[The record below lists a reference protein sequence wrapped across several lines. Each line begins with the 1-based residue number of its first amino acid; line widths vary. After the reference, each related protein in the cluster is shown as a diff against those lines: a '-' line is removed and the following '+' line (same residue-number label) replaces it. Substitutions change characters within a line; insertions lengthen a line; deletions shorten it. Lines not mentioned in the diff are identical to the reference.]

1 MFVSSSAPCKGDF
14 FNCDKLPNKN
24 WDGNCFYTL
33 NRFTDVPL
41 MCWIFVSAVMQDPC
55 KTRPPGMITWLW
67 DMMKYEHIGICV
79 SRKAKWLQHR
89 YLHKIDLEFA
99 FYNFCAIVSKS
110 IYVSRSLSW
119 FANAL
124 RTNISQTDFTRHN
137 FLEVVI
143 GQRNDSKKMVLM
155 SWCPATWDTL
165 QGRITYPHIVNGL

>member
-1 MFVSSSAPCKGDF
+1 MRY
-14 FNCDKLPNKN
+14 KLPNKFSMETVLTP
-24 WDGNCFYTL
+24 W
-33 NRFTDVPL
+33 TDLQISRWCVGYS
-41 MCWIFVSAVMQDPC
+41 CQQSFQSC
-55 KTRPPGMITWLW
+55 KTRPPGMITWLS
-67 DMMKYEHIGICV
+67 DMTKYEHSGICV

-124 RTNISQTDFTRHN
+124 RANISQTDFTRKN

>member
-1 MFVSSSAPCKGDF
+1 MFLRVHHVKAIFSIAI
-14 FNCDKLPNKN
+14 NCPTKIGMELVFIP
-24 WDGNCFYTL
+24 W
-33 NRFTDVPL
+33 TDVRMSRWCVGYSCQP
-41 MCWIFVSAVMQDPC
+41 SC
-55 KTRPPGMITWLW
+55 KTHARPVPLVWSHDCEIWWNMSTLVFASPGKLNDCNTDIYTKLN
-67 DMMKYEHIGICV
+67 
-79 SRKAKWLQHR
+79 
-89 YLHKIDLEFA
+89 LEFA